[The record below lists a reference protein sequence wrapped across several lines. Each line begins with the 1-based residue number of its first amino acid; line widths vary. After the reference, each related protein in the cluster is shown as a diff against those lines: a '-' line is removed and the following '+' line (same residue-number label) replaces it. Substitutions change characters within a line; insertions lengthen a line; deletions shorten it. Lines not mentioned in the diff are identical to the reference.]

1 MSRYPKLLLIVCS
14 ILLYLIAV
22 PAIEIYVMI
31 KIGQNIGAFTTVSL
45 IFVTAFVGIYF
56 AKIEGLNTLRSGV
69 YNLYKN
75 KIPLFEM
82 ISGASIALAA
92 MLLIIPGF
100 ITDFFGFILLFPPTR
115 KLIIN
120 SFIRKNNPIRK
131 KENDFIEGETLDKDQ
146 NNKDE
151 L

>member
-1 MSRYPKLLLIVCS
+1 MNM
-14 ILLYLIAV
+14 ILLYLIAA

-31 KIGQNIGAFTTVSL
+31 KIGQNIGAFTTISL
-45 IFVTAFVGIYF
+45 IFATAFIGIYF

-92 MLLIIPGF
+92 ILLIIPGF
-100 ITDFFGFILLFPPTR
+100 ITDFFGFILLFPLTR
-115 KLIIN
+115 KIIVN
-120 SFIRKNNPIRK
+120 YFLKRKNPIRK
-131 KENDFIEGETLDKDQ
+131 NEKDYIEGEILEKKQED
-146 NNKDE
+146 KDE

>member
-1 MSRYPKLLLIVCS
+1 
-14 ILLYLIAV
+14 
-22 PAIEIYVMI
+22 MI

-45 IFVTAFVGIYF
+45 IFATAFIGIYF
-56 AKIEGLNTLRSGV
+56 AKIEGLNTLRSGI

-100 ITDFFGFILLFPPTR
+100 ITDSIGFILLFPLTR
-115 KLIIN
+115 KIIIN
-120 SFIRKNNPIRK
+120 YFLKKKSPIKNNEK
-131 KENDFIEGETLDKDQ
+131 DFIEGEILDKDQ
-146 NNKDE
+146 KDKDE